1 MFSISLDAGNL
12 LLLLSVLVFVAV
24 LSNKIGAKF
33 GVPSMLVFLI
43 IGMLAGPDG
52 MGLEFHNLHLAE
64 FICHLCM
71 TVILLTGGLE
81 TEMHETRPVLRQG
94 ALLSTVGVL
103 LTILFTGGFIYF
115 FVGQSIG
122 GVAVSV
128 TGALLVAAV
137 LSSTDSTAVF
147 SILRSKRLQLREHLG
162 PMLELE
168 SGSNDPMAYASTII
182 LVDIIK
188 GTDIN
193 VFHLPEWAG
202 GLAIVLVLV
211 YQLAMGF
218 LIGYLVGRFANWLLP
233 RLKLKSSPLMSILVL
248 SLAFFANGF
257 GSLVGGNGL
266 LALYVAAII
275 IGNSPKLPEKRE
287 VLKFFDGVS
296 WLSQL
301 LMVLF
306 LGLLARPSHMAPVL
320 VPAIFIGLFL
330 IFVARPAAVFLT
342 LMPFR
347 KLPARAKLF
356 VSWVGI
362 KGAGP
367 ILFAL
372 YTVVHEVGG
381 SSEIFNIV
389 LVITLMSLLLQ
400 GMTLPLVAKWLNLSI
415 DEDPEVETFG
425 LDLPEEMGMMRDHIV
440 AKEDLAMGE
449 TLRDLHLP
457 HGIRVIMVK
466 RGDKFI
472 VPHGSLKL
480 MEDDHLLILMG
491 DTED

>member
-1 MFSISLDAGNL
+1 
-12 LLLLSVLVFVAV
+12 
-24 LSNKIGAKF
+24 
-33 GVPSMLVFLI
+33 
-43 IGMLAGPDG
+43 
-52 MGLEFHNLHLAE
+52 
-64 FICHLCM
+64 
-71 TVILLTGGLE
+71 
-81 TEMHETRPVLRQG
+81 
-94 ALLSTVGVL
+94 
-103 LTILFTGGFIYF
+103 
-115 FVGQSIG
+115 
-122 GVAVSV
+122 
-128 TGALLVAAV
+128 
-137 LSSTDSTAVF
+137 
-147 SILRSKRLQLREHLG
+147 
-162 PMLELE
+162 
-168 SGSNDPMAYASTII
+168 
-182 LVDIIK
+182 
-188 GTDIN
+188 
-193 VFHLPEWAG
+193 
-202 GLAIVLVLV
+202 
-211 YQLAMGF
+211 
-218 LIGYLVGRFANWLLP
+218 
-233 RLKLKSSPLMSILVL
+233 
-248 SLAFFANGF
+248 
-257 GSLVGGNGL
+257 
-266 LALYVAAII
+266 
-275 IGNSPKLPEKRE
+275 
-287 VLKFFDGVS
+287 
-296 WLSQL
+296 
-301 LMVLF
+301 
-306 LGLLARPSHMAPVL
+306 
-320 VPAIFIGLFL
+320 
-330 IFVARPAAVFLT
+330 
-342 LMPFR
+342 MPFR